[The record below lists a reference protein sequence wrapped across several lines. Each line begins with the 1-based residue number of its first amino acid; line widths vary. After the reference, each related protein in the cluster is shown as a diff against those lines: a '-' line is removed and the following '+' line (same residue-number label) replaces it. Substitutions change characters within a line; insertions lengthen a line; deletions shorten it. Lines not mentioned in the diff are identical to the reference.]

1 MSRSSGTAG
10 RGATIADV
18 AREAGVS
25 AATVSLAL
33 NGSPRISAETRS
45 RVEAVAAA
53 LHYLPNHAAAS
64 LRRQVTN
71 TVALVVP
78 EIDNPIY
85 MDMAKTI
92 QRAAQQRGYHLHLIS
107 TEGQAEEEQ
116 HALDTLARRRV
127 DGLVLIS
134 LRGAAALREPLSQ
147 MRGPVVVIGR
157 MGEPLCDNVKVD
169 SAAGAAMAVRHLWE
183 CGRQR
188 IAFINGSAGTVPATE
203 RARGLDEAYQE
214 AGRERP
220 AALTVQADFTLGG
233 GYRAAQQLLEG
244 GEAFDALY
252 CANDLMAIGAMR
264 ALRHRGL
271 EVPQD
276 VAVIGTDDIRDC
288 LITTPTLSSVSLLAA
303 ERGRLAA
310 ELLFDRLSGQTDAPP
325 RQLTVTPVL
334 IPRESTQVAGQ
345 SAGVSA

>member
-1 MSRSSGTAG
+1 MPKSSGTPG
-10 RGATIADV
+10 RGVTIADV

-33 NGSPRISAETRS
+33 NGSPRISAETRR
-45 RVEAVAAA
+45 RVAEVAAA

-78 EIDNPIY
+78 EIGNPIY
-85 MDMAKTI
+85 MEMAKTI

-107 TEGQAEEEQ
+107 TEGQADEEQ
-116 HALDTLARRRV
+116 HALETLARRLV

-147 MRGPVVVIGR
+147 VRGPVVVIGR
-157 MGEPLCDNVKVD
+157 VGEPLCDNVMVD
-169 SAAGAAMAVRHLWE
+169 SAAGAGMAIRHLWE
-183 CGRQR
+183 HGRQQV
-188 IAFINGSAGTVPATE
+188 AFINGMSGTVPATE
-203 RARGLDEAYQE
+203 RARGVHEVYRQ
-214 AGRERP
+214 AGRTLP
-220 AALTVQADFTLGG
+220 TALTVQADFTLEG
-233 GYRAAQQLLEG
+233 GYRATQQLLDA
-244 GEAFDALY
+244 GEAFDGLY

-264 ALRHRGL
+264 ALRHHGL
-271 EVPQD
+271 KVPRD
-276 VAVIGTDDIRDC
+276 VAVIGMDDIRDC

-310 ELLFDRLSGQTDAPP
+310 ELLFDRLTGQTDAPP

-334 IPRESTQVAGQ
+334 IPRESTQIAGPPG
-345 SAGVSA
+345 GVSA